1 MKFFLSGADNH
12 LVSAMLPQRRGFEQK
27 RRNYLCTRRGEHFQ
41 EAAGH
46 HGREKKKN
54 GDKTALGNS
63 TAVNNSMEEYLIF
76 KNSGGLS
83 VI

>member
-1 MKFFLSGADNH
+1 MD
-12 LVSAMLPQRRGFEQK
+12 VK
-27 RRNYLCTRRGEHFQ
+27 R
-41 EAAGH
+41 
-46 HGREKKKN
+46 KKN